1 MEETRAAVGGDHAPA
16 EVPETGPSQ
25 LSARFLSGRPQATA
39 RAYAADLEDLARF
52 QDTSVADAVRSLLL
66 GPEIARRLVLDYA
79 VELRRRGL
87 APATARRR
95 LATLR
100 SLLATA
106 RQLGVVAWELELPT
120 EREVELAA
128 AERVERERS
137 SYLFP
142 RHPGEADRLDLQ
154 HHALREAL
162 GRNYLAPVGPLGRVL
177 DVGTGTGRWG
187 IEICWEHPE
196 ALVVG
201 LDLVPGRAE
210 HPSGYR
216 HVRGNVLRGLPF
228 RDGVFDFVHQ
238 RLLVAGI
245 PVAEWP
251 RVVGELVRVTR
262 PGGWVELVEPMM
274 RAQPTGPASRHLV
287 ELLLARADSLGLDT
301 RDAVFR
307 AVDGYLRE
315 AGLEE
320 VTRREFEL
328 PIGEWGGRVGSF
340 LASDMRAA
348 ATRMCEVLESRG
360 ALSAEKASDLIRRF
374 QREFED
380 YRPIWNVAVAYGRK
394 PSQGR

>member
-1 MEETRAAVGGDHAPA
+1 MGGDHAPA

-25 LSARFLSGRPQATA
+25 LSARFLSGRPPATA

>member
-25 LSARFLSGRPQATA
+25 LSARFLSGRPPATA

>member
-1 MEETRAAVGGDHAPA
+1 MGGDHAPA

>member
-1 MEETRAAVGGDHAPA
+1 MA
-16 EVPETGPSQ
+16 EMAG
-25 LSARFLSGRPQATA
+25 
-39 RAYAADLEDLARF
+39 
-52 QDTSVADAVRSLLL
+52 
-66 GPEIARRLVLDYA
+66 
-79 VELRRRGL
+79 
-87 APATARRR
+87 
-95 LATLR
+95 
-100 SLLATA
+100 
-106 RQLGVVAWELELPT
+106 
-120 EREVELAA
+120 
-128 AERVERERS
+128 RERS